1 MSRTKPH
8 STHCT
13 HHPVL
18 LRHQAV
24 YLISLLIKHAQQIQF
39 DITRHNINDWNRVTD
54 EFNARFEGKPCTTG
68 SGEAQMKK
76 TVAMLYCALMENE
89 EEYKRL
95 FAEAEQAFR
104 AEKRRAEKARVG

>member
-1 MSRTKPH
+1 
-8 STHCT
+8 
-13 HHPVL
+13 
-18 LRHQAV
+18 
-24 YLISLLIKHAQQIQF
+24 
-39 DITRHNINDWNRVTD
+39 
-54 EFNARFEGKPCTTG
+54 
-68 SGEAQMKK
+68 MKK